1 MRASALMKLND
12 HHSCDAAE
20 SKSNSMEPHDG
31 LLRELMQRSIQSL
44 KEIPPRI
51 TNFAQILEQRIS
63 ASGIDSIS
71 PFALHSLYRASVA
84 LSWIAAETNDERYIT
99 AKSICARLLQTMN
112 TRWKAAG
119 SFLFRYP

>member
-1 MRASALMKLND
+1 
-12 HHSCDAAE
+12 
-20 SKSNSMEPHDG
+20 MEPQDG
-31 LLRELMQRSIQSL
+31 LLRELMQRSVQSL

-71 PFALHSLYRASVA
+71 PFVLHSLYRAIVA
-84 LSWIAAETNDERYIT
+84 LSWMAAETNDERYIT
-99 AKSICARLLQTMN
+99 AKSICSRLLHTMN

-119 SFLFRYP
+119 SLLSRCP